1 MKIRII
7 VINPDNSLT
16 IKKIKPKTF
25 DIEINKNKYVLT
37 NKDIMLRDT
46 FWGLQRYA
54 VFYQGNPI
62 SITNDITEL
71 SKNENIQNLI
81 HNSVIAQFLDIKNMD
96 LTTLVL
102 FAIVGAIIG
111 AVIGYQLHGSIS
123 TPAKTVIG
131 NFIMSRW

>member
-46 FWGLQRYA
+46 FLGLKRYA

-81 HNSVIAQFLDIKNMD
+81 HNSVVAQFLDIKNMD

>member
-71 SKNENIQNLI
+71 SKYENIQNLI
-81 HNSVIAQFLDIKNMD
+81 HNSVVAQFLDIKNMD

>member
-46 FWGLQRYA
+46 FLGLQRYA

-81 HNSVIAQFLDIKNMD
+81 HNSVVAQFLDIKNMD
-96 LTTLVL
+96 LTTMIL

-131 NFIMSRW
+131 NFIISRW

>member
-54 VFYQGNPI
+54 IFYQGNPI

-81 HNSVIAQFLDIKNMD
+81 HNSVVAQFLDIKNMD
-96 LTTLVL
+96 LTTMIL

>member
-16 IKKIKPKTF
+16 IKKIRPKTF

-54 VFYQGNPI
+54 IFYQGNPI

-81 HNSVIAQFLDIKNMD
+81 HNSVVAQFLDIKNMD

>member
-16 IKKIKPKTF
+16 IKKIRPKTF

-46 FWGLQRYA
+46 FLGLQRYA

-81 HNSVIAQFLDIKNMD
+81 HNSVVAQFLDIKNMD
-96 LTTLVL
+96 LTTMIL

>member
-37 NKDIMLRDT
+37 NKDIMLRYT

-81 HNSVIAQFLDIKNMD
+81 HNSLVAQFLDIKNMD

>member
-16 IKKIKPKTF
+16 IKKIRPKTF

-46 FWGLQRYA
+46 FLGLQRYA

-81 HNSVIAQFLDIKNMD
+81 HNSVVAQFLDIKNMD

-123 TPAKTVIG
+123 TPAKTGILD
-131 NFIMSRW
+131 NL

>member
-46 FWGLQRYA
+46 FLGLQRYA

-71 SKNENIQNLI
+71 SKNENDKYVTEIKDTKREITRLNKSL
-81 HNSVIAQFLDIKNMD
+81 NKLKEAYDIMLNNTSK
-96 LTTLVL
+96 
-102 FAIVGAIIG
+102 
-111 AVIGYQLHGSIS
+111 
-123 TPAKTVIG
+123 
-131 NFIMSRW
+131 

>member
-46 FWGLQRYA
+46 FLGLQRYA

-81 HNSVIAQFLDIKNMD
+81 HNSVVAQFLDIKNMD
-96 LTTLVL
+96 LTTMIL

>member
-46 FWGLQRYA
+46 FLGLQRYA

-81 HNSVIAQFLDIKNMD
+81 HNSVVAQFLDIKNMD

>member
-1 MKIRII
+1 
-7 VINPDNSLT
+7 
-16 IKKIKPKTF
+16 
-25 DIEINKNKYVLT
+25 
-37 NKDIMLRDT
+37 MLRDT

-54 VFYQGNPI
+54 IFYQGNPI

-81 HNSVIAQFLDIKNMD
+81 HNSVVAQFLDIKNMD
-96 LTTLVL
+96 LTTMIL

>member
-16 IKKIKPKTF
+16 IKKIRPKTF

-81 HNSVIAQFLDIKNMD
+81 HNSVVAQFLDIKNMD

>member
-54 VFYQGNPI
+54 IFYQGNPI

-81 HNSVIAQFLDIKNMD
+81 HNSVVAQFLDIKNMD

>member
-81 HNSVIAQFLDIKNMD
+81 HNSVVAQFLDIKNMD

>member
-37 NKDIMLRDT
+37 NKDIILRDT
-46 FWGLQRYA
+46 FLGLQRYA

-81 HNSVIAQFLDIKNMD
+81 HNSVVAQFLDIKNMD
-96 LTTLVL
+96 LTTMIL